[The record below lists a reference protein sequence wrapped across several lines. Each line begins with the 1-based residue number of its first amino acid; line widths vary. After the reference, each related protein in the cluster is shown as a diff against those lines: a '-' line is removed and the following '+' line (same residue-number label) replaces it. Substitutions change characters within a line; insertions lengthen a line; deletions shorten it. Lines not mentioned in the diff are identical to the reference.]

1 MSNAP
6 PVAIGLPLYN
16 TTEHLPEALE
26 SLASQTHADFR
37 LVMTDDSTN
46 DEVERLARHFVTT
59 DHRFSYERND
69 RRLGLTRNWRR
80 AFERATAQVR
90 GAEFFAWASDHDVW
104 HPRWL
109 EVLLRESRRRPD
121 AACVY
126 PRAAVL
132 RAGRELSVRP
142 PSIDT
147 TDLVRH
153 GDLVSSMARRTRAGY
168 MIYGLFRADAVRG
181 AGKFRQVL
189 YADRLL
195 LTEVA
200 LRGAIVEVPEIL
212 WYKRPTGV
220 FSVERQRQACFPG
233 RVPVSAR
240 LPWWTVHAGVLTAQL
255 GLRGTAQ
262 PAIRRRSAVPFGAR
276 YAWHNGR
283 VALASARR
291 RRASG
296 G

>member
-1 MSNAP
+1 MSSLP
-6 PVAIGLPLYN
+6 PVAIGLPLYDPA
-16 TTEHLPEALE
+16 EHLPEALE
-26 SLASQTHADFR
+26 SLATQTHADFR
-37 LVMTDDSTN
+37 LVMTNDST
-46 DEVERLARHFVTT
+46 DAGVERVARFYA
-59 DHRFSYERND
+59 DADPRFSYERNEH
-69 RRLGLTRNWRR
+69 RLGLTLNWRR
-80 AFERATAQVR
+80 AFERATAQVPT
-90 GAEFFAWASDHDVW
+90 AEYFAWVSDHDVW

-109 EVLLRESRRRPD
+109 EVLLREALRRPD

-132 RAGRELSVRP
+132 GASRELSVRS

-147 TDLVRH
+147 TELVRSR
-153 GDLVSSMARRTRAGY
+153 DLVSSMARRTRAGY
-168 MIYGLFRADAVRG
+168 IVYGLFRADAVRA
-181 AGKFRQVL
+181 AGKFRHVL

-220 FSVERQRQACFPG
+220 FSAERQRRACFPA
-233 RVPVSAR
+233 RVPLSAR
-240 LPWWTVHAGVLTAQL
+240 LPWWTVHAGVLAGQQ
-255 GLRGTAQ
+255 GVA
-262 PAIRRRSAVPFGAR
+262 FGAR

-283 VALASARR
+283 VALSSARR

-296 G
+296 R